1 MKSSGSYVSPG
12 PVDMHPPISQSNTHS
27 SVLLHSEL
35 VASDTAAV
43 YSEAFHIPTR
53 GRWDGSLQDIC
64 EIVDN
69 MSEELALA
77 EIVEVECRKQMNNLI
92 LHRFILFRMKTEAG
106 RDVYLRLDRRADTSV
121 GICGIVS
128 AGGTTSANDC
138 ASYSY
143 YRFDDVTETCF

>member
-1 MKSSGSYVSPG
+1 MKSSGSYVTPG
-12 PVDMHPPISQSNTHS
+12 PVDMHSPIFQSNTHS
-27 SVLLHSEL
+27 SVLLHSES

-53 GRWDGSLQDIC
+53 GRWGYMRNRRQY
-64 EIVDN
+64 VR
-69 MSEELALA
+69 ELALA
-77 EIVEVECRKQMNNLI
+77 DIVEVECRKQMNNLI
-92 LHRFILFRMKTEAG
+92 LHRFILLHIKTEAG

-143 YRFDDVTETCF
+143 YRFNDVTETCF